1 MKIFFQAGSHSLHPR
16 FVAIRDQHLLEYL
29 GFLFVFHD
37 GQREK
42 RKILTKRFFLWEKYK
57 SLFCVCFW
65 FFFPLSELPVFIP
78 SLHLKKKIF
87 IHVKNF
93 CEKNQRYQ
101 CYLAG
106 LYSAILQQVLLWI
119 GSIRRDDIIFI
130 WLWKK
135 KTKSVIS
142 VKVNFGCNACRRGF
156 YAILSLFSNWDCVR
170 SVWRQICLAWESNK
184 WVSHNSVFWL
194 GFFSSQTVWLPSV
207 LKYIF
212 FFLLRFI
219 NFTSLFRE
227 SLGSCRNKPHFCG
240 CVFFFSC
247 WYKACKIYSSL
258 AITSLKIN
266 FLESF
271 HI

>member
-1 MKIFFQAGSHSLHPR
+1 M
-16 FVAIRDQHLLEYL
+16 
-29 GFLFVFHD
+29 
-37 GQREK
+37 
-42 RKILTKRFFLWEKYK
+42 
-57 SLFCVCFW
+57 
-65 FFFPLSELPVFIP
+65 
-78 SLHLKKKIF
+78 
-87 IHVKNF
+87 KNF
-93 CEKNQRYQ
+93 CEKNQQYQ

-130 WLWKK
+130 WFWKK

-156 YAILSLFSNWDCVR
+156 YAILSLFSNLDCVR

-184 WVSHNSVFWL
+184 WISHNSGFLFGWVFFPAKQC
-194 GFFSSQTVWLPSV
+194 GFLLYWNI
-207 LKYIF
+207 YI

-240 CVFFFSC
+240 VFFF
-247 WYKACKIYSSL
+247 L
-258 AITSLKIN
+258 LV
-266 FLESF
+266 
-271 HI
+271 